1 MKKFNSIQ
9 LSLFDSNT
17 YSFFLDKPCSL
28 CHTREHVLSA
38 VFKLPG
44 ENIFKDLP
52 ICINCIHHP
61 AIIRR

>member
-1 MKKFNSIQ
+1 MKHNSIQ
-9 LSLFDSNT
+9 LSLFDPNT

-28 CHTREHVLSA
+28 CHSKKQVIIA

-44 ENIFKDLP
+44 ENIFKNLP
-52 ICINCIHHP
+52 ICITCLNHP